1 MKTVSSMKEP
11 LEELEF
17 ALHRVLIH
25 VILICDVLFAS
36 RIYQA
41 IGLFLQPLILGSCAA
56 IIIFYCAY
64 TAIRGH
70 ILIPLMA
77 VGYVALVMTQLTVFA
92 DKLWLPVN
100 TNAFFQYIWVMSFVP
115 FAGVCLAGGRTYL
128 LKCVI
133 GYGTGYCCFY
143 ALVSIMQMAGVL
155 PGKILAGLV
164 SDLDFRGAR
173 IFLYSGLAALTYFY
187 WLVQIRT
194 RVTWVSLS
202 FFLICTLASL
212 LSLSRV
218 YLLVIFCLSIVFM
231 LSPRPAFLRILAIS
245 VLGLGT
251 TFVLSGMLVPAFN
264 PFDLFANDAS
274 GAYRAL
280 EYEVMRD
287 RIFADP
293 LWGFGMSPTSDA
305 SKPFLGPYLIFPGD
319 VGSVG
324 VWFEFG
330 LIGLGLYLV
339 ILWRCSTP
347 QRSLPTKYGWPLF
360 LTGTMLTAYGAM
372 APLAIAPGGA
382 TMTGLIFGVGLTAH
396 VQQRNHKRRSQPL
409 SGSLRQTISAR

>member
-1 MKTVSSMKEP
+1 MTSIGRIKDP

-25 VILICDVLFAS
+25 VLLVGDLLFAS
-36 RIYQA
+36 RIYRVV
-41 IGLFLQPLILGSCAA
+41 GMFMQPLILGSCAA
-56 IIIFYCAY
+56 IIIFYCIY

-70 ILIPLMA
+70 ILIPLLA
-77 VGYVALVMTQLTVFA
+77 VGYVALVMNQLTVFA

-115 FAGVCLAGGRTYL
+115 FAGICLAGGRTYL
-128 LKCVI
+128 LKCVV

-143 ALVSIMQMAGVL
+143 ALASIMQMVGAL
-155 PGKILAGLV
+155 PGKLLAELV

-173 IFLYSGLAALTYFY
+173 IFLYSGLAAITYFY
-187 WLVQIRT
+187 WLVQIRS
-194 RVTWVSLS
+194 RVTWTTLS
-202 FFLICTLASL
+202 FFLICALASL

-218 YLLVIFCLSIVFM
+218 YLLVIFCLSVVFIVSPKPALLR
-231 LSPRPAFLRILAIS
+231 LSAAT
-245 VLGLGT
+245 VLGVGT
-251 TFVLSGMLVPAFN
+251 AFVLSGIVIPSFN
-264 PFDLFANDAS
+264 PFDLFASDVS

-293 LWGFGMSPTSDA
+293 LWGFGMAPTADA

-330 LIGLGLYLV
+330 FIGLVLYLI

-347 QRSLPTKYGWPLF
+347 QRSLPMKYGWPLF
-360 LTGTMLTAYGAM
+360 LTGTMLTAYGWM
-372 APLAIAPGGA
+372 TPLAIAPGGA
-382 TMTGLIFGVGLTAH
+382 TMTGLIFGIGLTAH
-396 VQQRNHKRRSQPL
+396 VQQRRAKAPQTYPEMIRRS
-409 SGSLRQTISAR
+409 A

>member
-1 MKTVSSMKEP
+1 MTTVGRIKEP

-25 VILICDVLFAS
+25 VLLICDLLFAS

-41 IGLFLQPLILGSCAA
+41 IGIFLQPLILGSCAA

-77 VGYVALVMTQLTVFA
+77 LGYVALVMNQLAVFA

-115 FAGVCLAGGRTYL
+115 FAGICLAGGRTYL

-143 ALVSIMQMAGVL
+143 ALASMMQMVGVL

-218 YLLVIFCLSIVFM
+218 YLLVLFCLSVVFIF
-231 LSPRPAFLRILAIS
+231 SPRPALLRFSAAS
-245 VLGLGT
+245 VLAVGT
-251 TFVLSGMLVPAFN
+251 AFVLSGMVIPSFN
-264 PFDLFANDAS
+264 PFDLFAGDVS

-293 LWGFGMSPTSDA
+293 LWGFGMSPTAEA
-305 SKPFLGPYLIFPGD
+305 SKPFLGSYLIFPGD

-330 LIGLGLYLV
+330 FIGLILYLV

-347 QRSLPTKYGWPLF
+347 QRSLSMKYGWPLF
-360 LTGTMLTAYGAM
+360 LTGTMLTAYGWM

-396 VQQRNHKRRSQPL
+396 VSQRKPKDRSQTY
-409 SGSLRQTISAR
+409 SGALRRTT

>member
-1 MKTVSSMKEP
+1 M
-11 LEELEF
+11 
-17 ALHRVLIH
+17 
-25 VILICDVLFAS
+25 
-36 RIYQA
+36 A
-41 IGLFLQPLILGSCAA
+41 I
-56 IIIFYCAY
+56 
-64 TAIRGH
+64 
-70 ILIPLMA
+70 
-77 VGYVALVMTQLTVFA
+77 GYVALVMNQLAVFA

-133 GYGTGYCCFY
+133 GYGTGYCCLY
-143 ALVSIMQMAGVL
+143 ALVSMMQMAGVL
-155 PGKILAGLV
+155 PARILAELV

-194 RVTWVSLS
+194 RITWVSLS
-202 FFLICTLASL
+202 FFLICALASL

-218 YLLVIFCLSIVFM
+218 YLLVIFCLSLVFM
-231 LSPRPAFLRILAIS
+231 ISPKPALLRFSAAT
-245 VLGLGT
+245 VLGVGT
-251 TFVLSGMLVPAFN
+251 AFVLSGMAIPSFN
-264 PFDLFANDAS
+264 PFDLFASDVS

-293 LWGFGMSPTSDA
+293 LWGFGMAPTADA
-305 SKPFLGPYLIFPGD
+305 SKPFLGAYLIFPVD

-330 LIGLGLYLV
+330 LIGLILYLV

-347 QRSLPTKYGWPLF
+347 QRSLPMKYGWPLF
-360 LTGTMLTAYGAM
+360 LTGTMLTAYGWM

-382 TMTGLIFGVGLTAH
+382 TMTGLIFAIGPTAH
-396 VQQRNHKRRSQPL
+396 IQQARPKEHQQPISGTLKRAL
-409 SGSLRQTISAR
+409 SARQV